1 MMSHRPK
8 PIEQTMSSTNSTSK
22 SNVFEPASYETLKEQ
37 ADIADKA
44 ATKRKTLDEVRNKLV
59 EEQEKYDGATVQIG
73 RANDLIIKARAA
85 LEKKLEINNKKIRNN
100 DEKAN
105 TAASN
110 MKKLRLEETEL
121 MQWFEQ
127 HRSD

>member
-37 ADIADKA
+37 ADIANEA
-44 ATKRKTLDEVRNKLV
+44 ATKRKELDDVRNKLV
-59 EEQEKYDGATVQIG
+59 DEQKIEKDATYQIV
-73 RANDLIIKARAA
+73 RANEHIINARAA
-85 LEKKLEINNKKIRNN
+85 FEKKLETNNKKIRNN